1 MTSRM
6 SAASSHTLFL
16 QAQYSPNVGGGL
28 LPIAECQ
35 PLHVQAD
42 PPPSEASPLSHFF
55 MYISESLSGAHN
67 FADVC
72 GQFAHALFLQAQH
85 SPNVG
90 GGLLPIAE
98 CQSLHV
104 QADPPPSGASPLPH
118 FLCTSVSHC
127 QAPMTSRMS
136 AASSHA
142 LFLQAQQ
149 GPNVGGGLLPIAGCQ
164 PLHVQADPPPSGAS
178 PLPHFFMYISESLS
192 GAHNFADVCGQFA
205 RALPPGTTQSKCERG
220 LAPDSRVSVTACAG

>member
-1 MTSRM
+1 MCRLTHRHREQAPSHIFLCTSVSHCQAPMTSRM

-142 LFLQAQQ
+142 LF
-149 GPNVGGGLLPIAGCQ
+149 
-164 PLHVQADPPPSGAS
+164 
-178 PLPHFFMYISESLS
+178 
-192 GAHNFADVCGQFA
+192 
-205 RALPPGTTQSKCERG
+205 ALPTGTTGSKCGRG
-220 LAPDSRVSVTACAG
+220 LAPDSRVSATACAS